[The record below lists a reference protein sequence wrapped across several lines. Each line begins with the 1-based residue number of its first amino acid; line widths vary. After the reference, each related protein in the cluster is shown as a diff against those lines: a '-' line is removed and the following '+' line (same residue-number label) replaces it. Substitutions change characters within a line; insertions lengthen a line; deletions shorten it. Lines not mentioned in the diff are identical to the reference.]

1 LANSDLL
8 AVTNLGLKVEG
19 QILGI
24 EVEVVIDG
32 APVSSD
38 LFLTLTKNGTS
49 PVGFTQDISNM
60 VPGTFVR
67 GGPIDLWSLSWS
79 KAEIE
84 SANFGII
91 IEADNDVTAGTVS
104 IDRVRIKVYTAS
116 VAPIHP
122 RVIGNP
128 TVGAAVTTLMPPSMV
143 HTRAFGLHNLT
154 ISSFPQ
160 TITPPS
166 VVRSRSIS
174 SPLVLLAGAP
184 LPTQQIAFD
193 YDWQIS
199 TFQDDPIAR
208 ENR

>member
-1 LANSDLL
+1 
-8 AVTNLGLKVEG
+8 
-19 QILGI
+19 
-24 EVEVVIDG
+24 
-32 APVSSD
+32 
-38 LFLTLTKNGTS
+38 
-49 PVGFTQDISNM
+49 M